1 MGNFWTIE
9 ASNSQKLSFLNRVTC
24 DEALK
29 ISKEMIIHIIEKVH
43 KTKNYENTQ
52 DFKKYRLYPGQQIFY
67 ENALAGIK
75 GATHCGIYLYDGIII
90 EAASAPKHCISNLE
104 KNKTYFG
111 YNTIEAFKKFGLK
124 TRKSKTSK
132 VITEKDHQKTEIIKR
147 LQRAKKIVGPQNF
160 ELISSNCV
168 QFANYVTFGKK
179 RWTFP
184 KETKVE
190 LIN

>member
-9 ASNSQKLSFLNRVTC
+9 ASNSQKLRFLNKVDC
-24 DEALK
+24 AEALV
-29 ISKEMIIHIIEKVH
+29 ISKEMIDQIIKRVR
-43 KTKNYENTQ
+43 KTKKIENTK
-52 DFKKYRLYPGQQIFY
+52 DFKKYKLYPGQQIFY
-67 ENALAGIK
+67 ENALSGIK
-75 GATHCGIYLYDGIII
+75 GATHSGIYLYDGILI
-90 EAASAPKHCISNLE
+90 EAASAPKHCISGL
-104 KNKTYFG
+104 KKGKTYFG
-111 YNTIEAFKKFGLK
+111 FNTIEAFKKFGLK

-132 VITEKDHQKTEIIKR
+132 VITKTDHRKTEIIKR

-160 ELISSNCV
+160 ELFSSNCV
-168 QFANYVTFGKK
+168 QFANYVTFGTK

>member
-9 ASNSQKLSFLNRVTC
+9 APNSKKLKFLNKVDC
-24 DEALK
+24 DEALQ
-29 ISKEMIIHIIEKVH
+29 ISKEMINQIIEKV
-43 KTKNYENTQ
+43 KDTKNYENTR

-67 ENALAGIK
+67 ENAITGIK
-75 GATHCGIYLYDGIII
+75 NATHCGIYLYDGILI

-111 YNTIEAFKKFGLK
+111 FNTIESFKKFGIK

-132 VITEKDHQKTEIIKR
+132 VVTRKDHQKTEIIKR
-147 LQRAKKIVGPQNF
+147 LQRAKKIVGPQKF
-160 ELISSNCV
+160 ELIFSNCV
-168 QFANYVTFGKK
+168 QFSNYVTFGKK

-184 KETKVE
+184 KGTGIE
-190 LIN
+190 LID